1 MARHEY
7 WTHGVDTIV
16 EFPDRATEILHAGWG
31 TRVRQAANTD
41 NWFHIALPSAK
52 IINSETAI
60 MREIRLRAE
69 VNENARVDLIHFR
82 DDGKRVFSQAVSFTD
97 RTIDHVFQRAD
108 LPIEGGLTLCIHIA
122 FLTGTPIGQVI
133 FRSAGAAFLT

>member
-16 EFPDRATEILHAGWG
+16 EFPDRATEIRHAGWG

-52 IINSETAI
+52 VINTKNAI
-60 MREIRLRAE
+60 MREVHLRAE

-82 DDGKRVFSQAVSFTD
+82 NDGNLVFSKDVSFTD
-97 RTIDHVFQRAD
+97 RAIDQVFQRAD
-108 LPIEGGLTLCIHIA
+108 LPLEGALTLCVHVT
-122 FLTGTPIGQVI
+122 FLTGAPIGQVI
-133 FRSAGAAFLT
+133 IRSAGAAFLT

>member
-16 EFPDRATEILHAGWG
+16 EFPNRAAEIRHAGWG
-31 TRVRQAANTD
+31 TRIRQAENTD

-52 IINSETAI
+52 VINNKSAI
-60 MREIRLRAE
+60 MREVRLRAE
-69 VNENARVDLIHFR
+69 VNENARLDLIHFR
-82 DDGKRVFSQAVSFTD
+82 DDGRLVFSKEVSFTD
-97 RTIDHVFQRAD
+97 TTIDQVFQRAD
-108 LPIEGGLTLCIHIA
+108 LPLEGGLTMCVHIA
-122 FLTGTPIGQVI
+122 FLTGAPLGQVI